1 MIYYR
6 YDFRLRI
13 DGNMKKI
20 KICLIKIVTVIDVLL
35 TAIFAFTAPLL
46 LFSAWWMFR
55 TWNNLTMDE
64 LVFHLTGPLEGTNM
78 DMVKEYIVQC
88 AIPALVVLIVV
99 IIIMIVLRKNRF
111 FYLVDGIL
119 LVGFILL
126 SFGTWYVT
134 ASKLDLD
141 GYLSAQSSYSEFI
154 DDNYVNP
161 AETPITF
168 PEQKRNLIYIYLESM
183 ETTYADEENGGAFDE
198 NVIPELTKIAQENE
212 DFSGKE
218 SKINGAYALQG
229 STWTMGAMFGHTSG
243 LPLNISIDGNNMDT
257 QDSFFSGAVT
267 LGDILRDQGYSQ
279 TLLIGSD
286 ATFGGRRLYFTE
298 HGNYDII
305 DHPYATQN
313 GMLPEDYYVWWGYED
328 LHLFDFAKEKLQE
341 LSSQDSPFNLTML
354 TVDTH
359 FEDGYVCEKCKNT
372 YGEDQY
378 ANVMACSSKQLEEFI
393 QWVQEQDFYENTTI
407 VLAGD
412 HLTMDSDFCNDVS
425 VDYDRK
431 TYTAYINSAVE
442 VEMDT
447 SRVYTTFDH
456 FPTTLAALG
465 AQIEGNRLGLGV
477 NLFSSEE
484 TLSERYGIE
493 YENKE
498 LKKRSEL
505 IDRLADIDEENPELM
520 VREGKGPTVNIQVG
534 EYQTDRGVLPLTVTE
549 IENVQGKVQSVVAAV
564 WGNDDQSDLQWIP
577 MQSDGEGGYQLDIDM
592 AKYGYKSGEYNIHIY
607 FIDDSGEQYKVGEII
622 GVVE

>member
-35 TAIFAFTAPLL
+35 TAIFALTAPLL

-425 VDYDRK
+425 GDYDRK

>member
-35 TAIFAFTAPLL
+35 TAIFALTAPLL

-425 VDYDRK
+425 GDYDRK

-520 VREGKGPTVNIQVG
+520 VREGKGPTVHIQVG

>member
-35 TAIFAFTAPLL
+35 TAIFALTAPLL

-425 VDYDRK
+425 GDYDRK

-505 IDRLADIDEENPELM
+505 IDQLADIDEENPELM